1 MTHQGIAQEVAAM
14 RSIMPCLLSRLSRPG
29 FEMGAQQA
37 LGPAPLAAVAPRS
50 MADPGAVDVGL
61 MPVVVAVA
69 LLVLVLWSAW
79 ILYDR
84 GRKRAEE
91 AAALQAR
98 ISDALMVERS
108 LSGFPLTFTVRMPL
122 WGRGPVVVA
131 LTGVVSRPALRQA
144 AIDLVLRE
152 VESTGRACVLQDRIA
167 VAPVRLGRAA

>member
-1 MTHQGIAQEVAAM
+1 M
-14 RSIMPCLLSRLSRPG
+14 RAIVTCLTCLLSRLSGPG
-29 FEMGAQQA
+29 FRVRAQQA
-37 LGPAPLAAVAPRS
+37 LGPAPLVAVTPGS
-50 MADPGAVDVGL
+50 MPDAGAVDVGL
-61 MPVVVAVA
+61 MPVVAAMA

-79 ILYDR
+79 TLYDR
-84 GRKRAEE
+84 SRKRAEE

-108 LSGFPLTFTVRMPL
+108 LSGFPLTPTVSMPL

-131 LTGVVSRPALRQA
+131 LTGSVPRPALRQA

-152 VESTGRACVLQDRIA
+152 VESTGRACSLQDRIA